1 MYSPLEIVC
10 YENYVNVIDDVK
22 HKARYHVINCWQTCW
37 WASTLARRREV
48 RIFCSHSLI
57 CLYQVFTK
65 ATPQKILVS
74 HHRPSLK
81 YRLHRKKFFFRFQW
95 LFAHTF
101 HYFPSKFQKISTNWG
116 VRPPF
121 RPGQLLFF
129 SKSRVANHS
138 ASIFRWKIGKLPD
151 YNSVCF

>member
-81 YRLHRKKFFFRFQW
+81 YRLHWKKFFLDFSDF
-95 LFAHTF
+95 LHTHF
-101 HYFPSKFQKISTNWG
+101 TIFLQNFKKFLPTGGSDPPFDQDSYYFFQKAESQII
-116 VRPPF
+116 V
-121 RPGQLLFF
+121 QVFF
-129 SKSRVANHS
+129 D
-138 ASIFRWKIGKLPD
+138 GK
-151 YNSVCF
+151 